1 MSDIAIQ
8 RFLTELAEL
17 KHRSGKPNESSI
29 RLAFIKLLGEYAK
42 AKDLRLVPE
51 VPVRGKLGKFVTP
64 DGTLKDTLV
73 LDWGYWESK
82 DEFDDLEREIANK
95 FAKGYPDDN
104 ILFEDSI
111 HAVLYQNGRRA
122 AECKMEDVPALDK
135 LLKQFVSFER
145 PEVHEFRVAI
155 ELFKADIPKVTEAL
169 RAMIE
174 TNAEQCPAYQKARNS
189 FLELLR
195 EVVNPN
201 ITPEDIREMVIQH
214 ILTADIFNTIFD
226 EPYFHQDNNIACELE
241 KLVATFF
248 TKDIRKSC
256 LAGIKHY
263 YDTINARAAQIAD
276 HHEKQRFLKVVYETF
291 YKSYSPKKAD
301 RLGVVYTPNEI
312 VNFMIDSTDYLLQKH
327 FGKMLQDEGVEILD
341 PATGTG
347 TFICDMIDHIRK
359 DKLEYKY
366 KHELHANE
374 VEILPYYIA
383 NLNIEFTY
391 KQKMGSYAEFENLCF
406 VDTLDNY
413 VNMNEGAETD
423 IFSVT
428 DENAERIKRQNER
441 KISVII
447 GNPPYNANQ
456 MNENENNKNREYP
469 KIDKRIKDTYIKH
482 STAQK
487 TKVYDMYARFYR
499 WAMDR
504 LDENGVI
511 AFITNRSF
519 IDSRTFDGFRKTLM
533 KEFDYAYIIDT
544 KSDVRQN
551 PKIAGTTHNVFGIQT
566 GVAIMFLIKKHN
578 KDNNTCRISYVSM
591 QDDWRKEDKL
601 QWLSENKFEGI
612 SFEHIQPDKD
622 NNWINLV
629 ENDWEEMIPV
639 ADKRVKSGASNEAI
653 FILYSLG
660 LVTNRDEWVYDFN
673 NATLQN
679 KVGYL
684 IDNFNM
690 EATRLQNTVN
700 KDNIKEQVNYSIKW
714 TRALFNECIRNTHL
728 EYCEGNIKSS
738 LYRPFTVS
746 NVYFAKEL
754 NEMQYQLPKMIVQGN
769 KYICVLVGNRLSF
782 SSLATSHIPNLALF
796 SLDPIQCLTLYHL
809 DSDGNRHDNITDW
822 ALAEFRTHYADEAIT
837 KEDIFHYVYAVLHNP
852 AYRKKYELN
861 LKRSFPR
868 IPYYEGFGEWAAM
881 GKELMELHIGF
892 ETAEP
897 YPLARIDV
905 ELDIIGSP
913 KAKLKADKE
922 HGSIIL
928 DECTSLTGIPHNA
941 WDYKLGNRSAL
952 EWILDQYKEKKPKD
966 PTIAK
971 LFNTYRF
978 ADYKEVVIDLLMRV
992 CTVSVKTM
1000 KIVGQM
1006 ESLNP

>member
-1 MSDIAIQ
+1 MSEIAIQ
-8 RFLTELAEL
+8 RFLNELAEL

-29 RLAFIKLLGEYAK
+29 RLAFIKLLGDYAK

-51 VPVRGKLGKFVTP
+51 VPVKGKLGKLVTP

-82 DEFDDLEREIANK
+82 DEFDDLEKEIAGK

-104 ILFEDSI
+104 ILFEDST
-111 HAVLYQNGRRA
+111 HAVLYQNGRRV
-122 AECKMEDVPALDK
+122 AECKMEDVPKLDK
-135 LLKQFVSFER
+135 LLKQFVNFER

-155 ELFKADIPKVTEAL
+155 ELFKADVPKVTEAL
-169 RAMIE
+169 RNMIE
-174 TNAEQCPAYQKARNS
+174 SNAEQNPAYQKARNS
-189 FLELLR
+189 FLDLLR

-226 EPYFHQDNNIACELE
+226 EPYFHQDNNIARELE
-241 KLVATFF
+241 KLVGTFF
-248 TKDIRKSC
+248 TREVRNSC

-312 VNFMIDSTDYLLQKH
+312 VRFMIDSTDYLLQKH
-327 FGKMLQDEGVEILD
+327 FGKMLQDKGVEILD

-347 TFICDMIDHIRK
+347 TFICDIIDHIRK

-413 VNMNEGAETD
+413 VNMNKDAEMD

-469 KIDKRIKDTYIKH
+469 VIDKRIKDTYIFH

-487 TKVYDMYARFYR
+487 TKLYDMYARFLR
-499 WAMDR
+499 WASDR
-504 LDENGVI
+504 IDENGVI
-511 AFITNRSF
+511 AFVSNNSF
-519 IDSRTFDGFRKTLM
+519 INSRTFDGFRKVV
-533 KEFDYAYIIDT
+533 KDEFNYLYMIDLKGNART
-544 KSDVRQN
+544 SGERRRQEGGN
-551 PKIAGTTHNVFGIQT
+551 IFHDQIRVGIAIY
-566 GVAIMFLIKKHN
+566 FLIKIKGQTGFQVFYDEV
-578 KDNNTCRISYVSM
+578 KDYAKS
-591 QDDWRKEDKL
+591 DEKL
-601 QWLSENKFEGI
+601 DYIVQNSFENLP
-612 SFEHIQPDKD
+612 FEHIQPDKD

-629 ENDWEEMIPV
+629 ENDWEDMIPV
-639 ADKRVKSGASNEAI
+639 ADKAVKNGKGLDAV
-653 FILYSLG
+653 FKLYSTG
-660 LVTNRDEWVYDFN
+660 ISTNRDEWITDIDSNNLEHKMAYLVRGYD
-673 NATLQN
+673 NATD
-679 KVGYL
+679 KYE
-684 IDNFNM
+684 D
-690 EATRLQNTVN
+690 T
-700 KDNIKEQVNYSIKW
+700 IKW
-714 TRALFNECIRNTHL
+714 SRNLKHRFTKKL
-728 EYCEGNIKSS
+728 KEPYLSS
-738 LYRPFTVS
+738 RITSYYYRPYFKTNLYLSELFIDEHGMDGSFNKGANSIICISTKSMVYISTNSHTDLHFT
-746 NVYFAKEL
+746 
-754 NEMQYQLPKMIVQGN
+754 GD
-769 KYICVLVGNRLSF
+769 
-782 SSLATSHIPNLALF
+782 T
-796 SLDPIQCLTLYHL
+796 QCLPLYSY
-809 DSDGNRHDNITDW
+809 DKDGNRHDNITDW
-822 ALAEFRTHYADEAIT
+822 ALAEFRAHYADAAIT
-837 KEDIFHYVYAVLHNP
+837 KTDIFHYVYAVLHHP
-852 AYRKKYELN
+852 AYKAKYELN

-868 IPYYEGFGEWAAM
+868 IPYYDGFRTWAEW

-892 ETAEP
+892 ETATP
-897 YPLARIDV
+897 YPLARIDT
-905 ELDIIGSP
+905 ELDTIGSP

-928 DECTSLTGIPHNA
+928 DEITSLTGIPSTA
-941 WDYKLGNRSAL
+941 WEYKLGNRSAL
-952 EWILDQYKEKKPKD
+952 EWVLDQYKEKKPKD

-978 ADYKEVVIDLLMRV
+978 ADYKDKVIDLLMRV

-1000 KIVGQM
+1000 EIVAAMTAIDTKG
-1006 ESLNP
+1006 LD